1 MMEENKPVDVNKL
14 KAIRNKIRKENEQKY
29 LENSKERLGKIIT
42 TKIRTSFIGA
52 LSQFEEN
59 FGFLWGHGNNEVLTE
74 EEAIMQEVWERT
86 RTAVL
91 NNGNNQ
97 IRAVKNEIECN
108 TVHWD
113 RYTMEF
119 PTLDSKEG
127 EEKDG

>member
-1 MMEENKPVDVNKL
+1 MEDEPVDINKL
-14 KAIRNKIRKENEQKY
+14 KAIRNKIRKENQEKY
-29 LENSKERLGKIIT
+29 LENSKDRLGKIVT

-59 FGFLWGHGNNEVLTE
+59 FGFLWGYGKNGTLTE
-74 EEAIMQEVWERT
+74 EEVIMQEVWEKT

-97 IRAVKNEIECN
+97 IRAAKNEIECN

-119 PTLDSKEG
+119 PKVELKEG
-127 EEKDG
+127 ELENG

>member
-1 MMEENKPVDVNKL
+1 MEENKPVDVNKL

-29 LENSKERLGKIIT
+29 LENSKDRLEKIVT

-59 FGFLWGHGNNEVLTE
+59 FGFLWGHGKNGALTE
-74 EEAIMQEVWERT
+74 EEVIMQEVWERT

-113 RYTMEF
+113 RYTMEI

-127 EEKDG
+127 EEENG